1 MSNKKD
7 IGNLNN
13 KDFGVELDPNNNLKL
28 VNDQDKG
35 QKAYYKGKP
44 MKYMDYMQEVSDR
57 IIRNKKGKGADNIGL
72 FAGVNFD
79 KNGRIKTYNSDS
91 ESQNLTDFLNDYSE
105 ARANIVFDKLHELLQ
120 SIKNNTIDN
129 SLKILHIED

>member
-28 VNDQDKG
+28 VNDKDKG

-79 KNGRIKTYNSDS
+79 KNGRIKT
-91 ESQNLTDFLNDYSE
+91 
-105 ARANIVFDKLHELLQ
+105 
-120 SIKNNTIDN
+120 
-129 SLKILHIED
+129 